1 MFKKND
7 KYWFRAYAL
16 VDAFIIVICSLM
28 LVGGVVILALGIS
41 VTDVNGIVTGTLYI
55 VGSIAGAFV
64 MHIVYH
70 LALSLYLDIKLIRN
84 KMYGIDNGDFDKALS
99 EDNSKRR
106 RVAAQDDITVQ
117 IRALKQ
123 LFDDVII
130 TKEEFEIKKQSLLN
144 Q

>member
-55 VGSIAGAFV
+55 IGRIGGAFV

-84 KMYGIDNGDFDKALS
+84 KMYGIDNGDFDKALT

-106 RVAAQDDITVQ
+106 RVAVQDDITVQ

-123 LFDDVII
+123 LCDDGII
-130 TKEEFEIKKQSLLN
+130 TQEEFEIKKQSLLN

>member
-16 VDAFIIVICSLM
+16 VDAFIIVICSLI

-64 MHIVYH
+64 MNIVYH
-70 LALSLYLDIKLIRN
+70 LA
-84 KMYGIDNGDFDKALS
+84 F
-99 EDNSKRR
+99 
-106 RVAAQDDITVQ
+106 
-117 IRALKQ
+117 
-123 LFDDVII
+123 
-130 TKEEFEIKKQSLLN
+130 
-144 Q
+144 

>member
-7 KYWFRAYAL
+7 KYWFRAYAF
-16 VDAFIIVICSLM
+16 VDVFIIVISSIM
-28 LVGGVVILALGIS
+28 LVGGVVILALGIDA
-41 VTDVNGIVTGTLYI
+41 TNVNGIITGSLYI
-55 VGSIAGAFV
+55 VCSIAGAFIV
-64 MHIVYH
+64 HIIYH

-99 EDNSKRR
+99 EDNSSRR
-106 RVAAQDDITVQ
+106 RVAVQDDITVQ

-123 LFDDVII
+123 LCDDGII
-130 TKEEFEIKKQSLLN
+130 TQEEFEIKKQSLLN